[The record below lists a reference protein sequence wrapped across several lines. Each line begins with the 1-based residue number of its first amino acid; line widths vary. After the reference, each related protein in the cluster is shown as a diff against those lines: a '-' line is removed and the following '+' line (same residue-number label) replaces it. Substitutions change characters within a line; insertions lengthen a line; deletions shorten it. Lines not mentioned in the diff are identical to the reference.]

1 MQNPQTLRPFLITI
15 WEIVK
20 WLAVFYLLWPLQ
32 NLTTQQPVSLP
43 RVMLGILLF
52 IIFSGKIL
60 YDTIIDR
67 VKEQREGRGV
77 SELLTLLGIVI
88 LVALV
93 VGIFLVLIGLT
104 VFAVMQQ
111 QTIPQQQP

>member
-1 MQNPQTLRPFLITI
+1 MQNPQTLRPVLTTI
-15 WEIVK
+15 WQVCK
-20 WLAVFYLLWPLQ
+20 WLVVFYLLWPLQ
-32 NLTTQQPVSLP
+32 NLTAQQPVSLP

-67 VKEQREGRGV
+67 VKEQRESKRV

-88 LVALV
+88 LMALV

-104 VFAVMQQ
+104 VYAVMQQ
-111 QTIPQQQP
+111 QSVPQQQP

>member
-1 MQNPQTLRPFLITI
+1 MQIPQTLRPVLITM
-15 WEIVK
+15 WEVVK

-32 NLTTQQPVSLP
+32 NLTTQQPVSLS

-67 VKEQREGRGV
+67 VKEQRESRGV

-111 QTIPQQQP
+111 QSTSPQQP

>member
-1 MQNPQTLRPFLITI
+1 MQIPQTLRPVLVTI
-15 WEIVK
+15 WEALK
-20 WLAVFYLLWPLQ
+20 WLTVFYLLWPLQ
-32 NLTTQQPVSLP
+32 NLTTQAPVSLP

-67 VKEQREGRGV
+67 VKEQRDSKGV

-88 LVALV
+88 LMALV

-111 QTIPQQQP
+111 QSTPQQQP